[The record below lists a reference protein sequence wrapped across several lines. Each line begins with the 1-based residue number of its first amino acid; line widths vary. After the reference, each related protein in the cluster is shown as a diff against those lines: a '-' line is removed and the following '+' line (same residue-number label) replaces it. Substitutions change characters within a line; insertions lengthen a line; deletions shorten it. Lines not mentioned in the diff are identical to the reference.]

1 MVDEKEGEE
10 KEEEEEEED
19 DEEKKRRRG
28 RKRKRHRK
36 KNEKRGGEFMS
47 RLTSTVWWSRS
58 SRGMEFCRREMT
70 ARLKLRARGSSS
82 EAGHTSSTTPSWYEN
97 LRMTK

>member
-1 MVDEKEGEE
+1 MKKEGIVKGRGGREE
-10 KEEEEEEED
+10 NRD
-19 DEEKKRRRG
+19 RG

-36 KNEKRGGEFMS
+36 KDEKRGGEFMS